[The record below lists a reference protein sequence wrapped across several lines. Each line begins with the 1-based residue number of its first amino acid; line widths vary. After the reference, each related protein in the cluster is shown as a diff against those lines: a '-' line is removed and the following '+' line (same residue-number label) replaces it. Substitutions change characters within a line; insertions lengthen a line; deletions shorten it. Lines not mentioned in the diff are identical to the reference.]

1 MYINIYIGISDYIRI
16 YICIYIYII
25 LKGAQNNHGIERVT
39 KNTSNFQH
47 PKEVHRP
54 APKLGPDP
62 GGLPHSWMVY
72 NGFFDGKFRLE
83 MDDNWG

>member
-16 YICIYIYII
+16 YIYVYIYII
-25 LKGAQNNHGIERVT
+25 LEGAQNNHGIERVT

-47 PKEVHRP
+47 PKEVHCP